1 MMEQKAKKGNELF
14 SWIKSIVFALVLVYI
29 IKTFFFA
36 PYMVEGA
43 SMSPTLHNHDKLYV
57 NKIIYSLSEPKIGDI
72 VIIKGTDKRYVKR
85 VIGVEGDTIQVHSD
99 KLLVNGKQ
107 VKEPY
112 LSKNKKDARS
122 LGVYLTEDFGPIK
135 IPKGKIFV
143 MGDNRLNSM
152 DSRNGL
158 GLINISSVE
167 GRSEVVIY
175 PFKDMRQ
182 TK

>member
-1 MMEQKAKKGNELF
+1 MEQKAKKGNELF

>member
-57 NKIIYSLSEPKIGDI
+57 NKIIYSVSEPKIGDI

-99 KLLVNGKQ
+99 KLLVNGKPI
-107 VKEPY
+107 KEPY
-112 LSKNKKDARS
+112 LSKNKKQARS

-175 PFKDMRQ
+175 PFKDIRQ